1 METLYIHWQ
10 SFNFITATI
19 VLIAYLI
26 IDAMFAYYTVAVTKR
41 MPVMS
46 ASIGSLMHFLMA
58 FGVLNYVQ
66 NYLYIVP
73 VAVGSWLGTYLVVK
87 YHLDSGI

>member
-1 METLYIHWQ
+1 METLFLHWET
-10 SFNFITATI
+10 FNFITATI

-26 IDAMFAYYTVAVTKR
+26 IDAMFAYYTFAVTKR
-41 MPVMS
+41 MPAMA

-66 NYLYIVP
+66 NYLYIIP

>member
-1 METLYIHWQ
+1 MESLYIHWQ
-10 SFNFITATI
+10 SFNFVTAMI

-26 IDAMFAYYTVAVTKR
+26 IDAMFAFYTFAVTKKR
-41 MPVMS
+41 PGMA

-73 VAVGSWLGTYLVVK
+73 VAIGSWIGTYIVVK
-87 YHLDSGI
+87 YHLDSEI

>member
-10 SFNFITATI
+10 SFNFLTATI

-26 IDAMFAYYTVAVTKR
+26 IDAMFAYYTFAVTKR
-41 MPVMS
+41 MPIMA

-66 NYLYIVP
+66 NYLYIIP